1 MHHITIRD
9 QVCNV
14 MASLTKTFLSVP
26 RLSCKT
32 LKRSLLADHRSCCM
46 PFSMVGSTGTV
57 LQNDESAPCKRAVP
71 ARSKSGSPPRSCSD
85 GSSGSYVVGS
95 HPGGTVSSPP
105 RWGTL
110 PGQGSPMDLLV
121 HVQSSYTPCSPFSS
135 HICDDLGDRRDVLL
149 QEIASYLLLQNELVN
164 YQFETT
170 RSRPKKINWPSQ
182 RGSLWRSNRK

>member
-71 ARSKSGSPPRSCSD
+71 ARSKSETE
-85 GSSGSYVVGS
+85 VVARMLLDRIQELVIQ
-95 HPGGTVSSPP
+95 PCECLEAGTVSSPP
-105 RWGTL
+105 R
-110 PGQGSPMDLLV
+110 
-121 HVQSSYTPCSPFSS
+121 
-135 HICDDLGDRRDVLL
+135 
-149 QEIASYLLLQNELVN
+149 
-164 YQFETT
+164 
-170 RSRPKKINWPSQ
+170 
-182 RGSLWRSNRK
+182 

>member
-14 MASLTKTFLSVP
+14 MASLTKTCLSVP

-32 LKRSLLADHRSCCM
+32 LKRSLLADYHSCCM

-71 ARSKSGSPPRSCSD
+71 ARSKSGSPPRSRSA

-95 HPGGTVSSPP
+95 HPGIGHSAMRMFGSWHCVLTASMRNSPWSKLAKWISYSMCKAP
-105 RWGTL
+105 ILLAHPFLLTSVMTL
-110 PGQGSPMDLLV
+110 VIAVMF
-121 HVQSSYTPCSPFSS
+121 FS
-135 HICDDLGDRRDVLL
+135 
-149 QEIASYLLLQNELVN
+149 
-164 YQFETT
+164 
-170 RSRPKKINWPSQ
+170 
-182 RGSLWRSNRK
+182 RK

>member
-32 LKRSLLADHRSCCM
+32 LKRSLLADYRSCCM

-71 ARSKSGSPPRSCSD
+71 ARSKSGSPPRSRSA

-95 HPGGTVSSPP
+95 HPGIAKKTTSS
-105 RWGTL
+105 
-110 PGQGSPMDLLV
+110 S
-121 HVQSSYTPCSPFSS
+121 
-135 HICDDLGDRRDVLL
+135 
-149 QEIASYLLLQNELVN
+149 
-164 YQFETT
+164 
-170 RSRPKKINWPSQ
+170 
-182 RGSLWRSNRK
+182 

>member
-32 LKRSLLADHRSCCM
+32 LKRSLLADYHSCCM

-71 ARSKSGSPPRSCSD
+71 ARSKSGSPPRSRSA

-95 HPGGTVSSPP
+95 HPGIGHSAMRMFGSWYCVLTASMRNSPWS
-105 RWGTL
+105 RL
-110 PGQGSPMDLLV
+110 ANGSLSL
-121 HVQSSYTPCSPFSS
+121 SP
-135 HICDDLGDRRDVLL
+135 
-149 QEIASYLLLQNELVN
+149 
-164 YQFETT
+164 
-170 RSRPKKINWPSQ
+170 RPKASRLLAHPFLHTSVMTLVIAVMLFS
-182 RGSLWRSNRK
+182 RK

>member
-32 LKRSLLADHRSCCM
+32 LKRSLLADYHSCCM

-71 ARSKSGSPPRSCSD
+71 AKGLPTNSTIQKSVTPNALEMLTVMFARTVQVANKKCSCQPQQRNVMLKC
-85 GSSGSYVVGS
+85 Y
-95 HPGGTVSSPP
+95 P
-105 RWGTL
+105 
-110 PGQGSPMDLLV
+110 Q
-121 HVQSSYTPCSPFSS
+121 TPQPQ
-135 HICDDLGDRRDVLL
+135 H
-149 QEIASYLLLQNELVN
+149 E
-164 YQFETT
+164 
-170 RSRPKKINWPSQ
+170 
-182 RGSLWRSNRK
+182 

>member
-32 LKRSLLADHRSCCM
+32 LKRSLLADYHSCCM

-71 ARSKSGSPPRSCSD
+71 ARSKSGSPPRSRSA
-85 GSSGSYVVGS
+85 GSSGSYVV
-95 HPGGTVSSPP
+95 
-105 RWGTL
+105 R
-110 PGQGSPMDLLV
+110 
-121 HVQSSYTPCSPFSS
+121 
-135 HICDDLGDRRDVLL
+135 
-149 QEIASYLLLQNELVN
+149 IASRNWSFSHANVWKLALCPHRIDEEL
-164 YQFETT
+164 
-170 RSRPKKINWPSQ
+170 
-182 RGSLWRSNRK
+182 SLVKARQWIS

>member
-32 LKRSLLADHRSCCM
+32 LKRSLLADYHSCCM

-71 ARSKSGSPPRSCSD
+71 ARSKSGSPPRSRSA
-85 GSSGSYVVGS
+85 GSSGSYVVGKLNMPTKHAKQTS
-95 HPGGTVSSPP
+95 QDF
-105 RWGTL
+105 L
-110 PGQGSPMDLLV
+110 
-121 HVQSSYTPCSPFSS
+121 
-135 HICDDLGDRRDVLL
+135 
-149 QEIASYLLLQNELVN
+149 ELAGK
-164 YQFETT
+164 TCT
-170 RSRPKKINWPSQ
+170 
-182 RGSLWRSNRK
+182 

>member
-9 QVCNV
+9 QVRNV

-71 ARSKSGSPPRSCSD
+71 ARSKSGSPPRSRSD

-95 HPGGTVSSPP
+95 HPGIGHSAMRMFGSWHCVLTASMRNSPWSRLANGSLSPCAKLLYSLLTLFFTHLWWPWWSLRCSSP
-105 RWGTL
+105 GN
-110 PGQGSPMDLLV
+110 S
-121 HVQSSYTPCSPFSS
+121 
-135 HICDDLGDRRDVLL
+135 
-149 QEIASYLLLQNELVN
+149 
-164 YQFETT
+164 
-170 RSRPKKINWPSQ
+170 
-182 RGSLWRSNRK
+182 